1 MADKIST
8 LISQELN
15 IPLNQV
21 SSTVSLLRDDNS
33 IPFISRYRAEVTAHL
48 EERHIRSIDAR
59 MAYYDELQKR
69 KNTILKT
76 IESQEQLTEELSN
89 RILNCWDATELEDIY
104 LPYKPK
110 RRTRAQMAREKGLEP
125 LAKMIMAQKG
135 GNVNQMATKF
145 VDGEKVPNTDE
156 AIDGALDIIAE
167 WVNENQAVRN
177 SVRRSFRYDAV
188 LNCSVVK
195 GKEIEG
201 RNYEFYYD
209 FSKPLKY
216 ISSHQ
221 LLAIRRG
228 ETEGFLKVSIDLNND
243 RAADNVCRLAVRG
256 NGEP

>member
-21 SSTVSLLRDDNS
+21 SNTVSLLRDDNS
-33 IPFISRYRAEVTAHL
+33 IPFISRYRKEATGNLDETQVQ
-48 EERHIRSIDAR
+48 SIDAR

-76 IESQEQLTEELSN
+76 IEAQELLTEELSN

-110 RRTRAQMAREKGLEP
+110 RRTRAQVAREKGLEP

-135 GNVNQMATKF
+135 GDVSQMASKF
-145 VDGEKVPNTDE
+145 VDGEKVPNADE

-167 WVNENQAVRN
+167 W
-177 SVRRSFRYDAV
+177 
-188 LNCSVVK
+188 
-195 GKEIEG
+195 
-201 RNYEFYYD
+201 
-209 FSKPLKY
+209 
-216 ISSHQ
+216 
-221 LLAIRRG
+221 
-228 ETEGFLKVSIDLNND
+228 
-243 RAADNVCRLAVRG
+243 
-256 NGEP
+256 